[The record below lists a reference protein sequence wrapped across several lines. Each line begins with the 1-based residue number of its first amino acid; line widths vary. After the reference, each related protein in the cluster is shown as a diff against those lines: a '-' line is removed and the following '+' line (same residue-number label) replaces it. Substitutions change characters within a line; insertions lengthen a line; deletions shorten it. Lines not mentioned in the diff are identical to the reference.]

1 MKGKKKYAQRNVPIL
16 VKLGN
21 IGFSSP
27 TGDQQ
32 EIWGSGNS
40 TGWSHHLVTMGGR
53 LQGVWVRLQ
62 SLKFHVSKT
71 ELTFVFTIPQV
82 SGTPWIP
89 LTAPLP
95 RPPTEP
101 TSVPSCHSL
110 PFAQAPHPLQFQVPL
125 NTGIRGAVPLPV
137 KNLHVTWPS
146 PNLTNSLLL
155 TGSHWAHIMY
165 AL

>member
-1 MKGKKKYAQRNVPIL
+1 MKGKKKICPKKCPHPCKIREYWIL
-16 VKLGN
+16 
-21 IGFSSP
+21 ITYWRP
-27 TGDQQ
+27 TGDLRQW
-32 EIWGSGNS
+32 EFYWLEPSPCHDGGKAPGS
-40 TGWSHHLVTMGGR
+40 L
-53 LQGVWVRLQ
+53 RLQ